1 MPAVFVIANY
11 IYRIDDENRNS
22 FTREDFNNPRS
33 NAVRLVA
40 EIQVEVMDTIRF
52 RYVGG
57 RIITDR
63 RRIVS
68 IDCIIDWKEKYKISK
83 FSFNSSVALYELELL
98 ASQKVLCAPQFW
110 MNPSWWI
117 SKIWSIFYMKLY
129 IISPTHRFAK
139 ISWASVTV
147 VRDAVTQTWT
157 DINVDD
163 SELEFE

>member
-1 MPAVFVIANY
+1 MPAVFVIANYANY

-68 IDCIIDWKEKYKISK
+68 IDCIID
-83 FSFNSSVALYELELL
+83 
-98 ASQKVLCAPQFW
+98 
-110 MNPSWWI
+110 
-117 SKIWSIFYMKLY
+117 
-129 IISPTHRFAK
+129 
-139 ISWASVTV
+139 
-147 VRDAVTQTWT
+147 
-157 DINVDD
+157 
-163 SELEFE
+163 